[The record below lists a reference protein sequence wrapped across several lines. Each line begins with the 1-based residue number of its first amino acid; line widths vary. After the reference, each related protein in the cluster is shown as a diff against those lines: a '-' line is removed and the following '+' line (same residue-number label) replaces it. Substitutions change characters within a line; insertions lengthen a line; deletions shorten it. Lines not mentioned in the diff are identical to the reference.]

1 MIGLGEIDVGL
12 PGWVAIKRNSEPV
25 QVGETVLKP
34 QQNAALRREGR
45 LAFEDRCDHR
55 DGTLLGHSCSS
66 PPNRQ
71 LAALGHVRSRS
82 VSWADLESDFGRLKT
97 VRRGLASTSLDAAGK
112 LGSKAIASLVREF
125 PRRAIRFTGGG
136 GKEYSVF
143 TVRGSEVRFSRPVR
157 NALFISDVDEFD
169 TRWAEFCDAVQASAG
184 RGAMAFDPVAIDRLV
199 YSAVIAFA
207 CTADL
212 YGQGGRGAPG
222 TFLEMVVGPLVA
234 LLSGRAETSSI
245 SIPVPETGEVERV
258 PTDLSFVELSEP
270 IVLVVPTKI
279 STRERIS
286 QAYVHQRILDA
297 ARPGDKAHRSI
308 LVVANENNV
317 MAPKGVPPAGRTVDA
332 CTVQDTLV
340 PSTIVLYQKYVAQLS
355 GLYYLDP
362 PSRYIAG
369 DIRGFP
375 TVRSFGQLLTGDLAA
390 LLQE

>member
-1 MIGLGEIDVGL
+1 M
-12 PGWVAIKRNSEPV
+12 AS
-25 QVGETVLKP
+25 
-34 QQNAALRREGR
+34 A
-45 LAFEDRCDHR
+45 
-55 DGTLLGHSCSS
+55 S
-66 PPNRQ
+66 
-71 LAALGHVRSRS
+71 
-82 VSWADLESDFGRLKT
+82 LEA
-97 VRRGLASTSLDAAGK
+97 VGK
-112 LGSKAIASLVREF
+112 LGSKAIGSLRDEF

-136 GKEYSVF
+136 GKQYSVF
-143 TVRGSEVRFSRPVR
+143 MVAGSEVRFSRPV
-157 NALFISDVDEFD
+157 NDDLFIGDVAEFD
-169 TRWAEFCDAVQASAG
+169 ARWVDLCAAVRAEAG
-184 RGAMAFDPVAIDRLV
+184 QGTITLDPHAIDQLV

-207 CTADL
+207 CCADL

-222 TFLEMVVGPLVA
+222 TFLEMVVGPLVSI
-234 LLSGRAETSSI
+234 LSGRVETSSI
-245 SIPVPETGEVERV
+245 SIPVPETGEIERV
-258 PTDLSFVELSEP
+258 PTDLSFVEPSEP

-308 LVVANENNV
+308 LVIANENNV
-317 MAPKGVPPAGRTVDA
+317 MAPKGLPPSGRTVDA

-369 DIRGFP
+369 GIVGFP
-375 TVRSFGQLLTGDLAA
+375 IVRSFGHLLTGDLAA